1 MDNKFLSFGAHAL
14 VKVRLISLMEKLEA
28 RRANLLR
35 ILIYHRIGNP
45 EPQDYRLDPTLLSA
59 TPQMFEQQ
67 MRFVREHYH
76 LLSVV
81 DLLQAIETHEP
92 LPPGSLLVTFDDGYH
107 DFVDTAWP
115 ILERYQI
122 PTLMFLATG
131 YLSPPSELYW
141 WDLLYQGICQTR
153 RSRLSLPGGKDFPLE
168 DHAQRWQAFLE
179 LKRLLITENG
189 DRFKILL
196 DGILDSLDFVPQTA
210 GLMMNW
216 SEARLLHKQG
226 CHLAAHTRSH
236 VILSSVPA
244 EQAIQ
249 QIRDSQQDIYR
260 EIGTTLPV
268 LAYPSG
274 HSPDLNQALLPL
286 LHQDG
291 YQLAMSSIP
300 GINAWPQ
307 SELLMLKRI
316 GLSTRVDL
324 SEFRLA
330 LTGIYHFYCMV
341 QRQFFHRD

>member
-14 VKVRLISLMEKLEA
+14 AKVRLISLMEKLEA

-131 YLSPPSELYW
+131 YLSPHGELYW

-153 RSRLSLPGGKDFPLE
+153 RSRLSLPGELDLPLE
-168 DHAQRWQAFLE
+168 DQDQRWHAFLK
-179 LKRLLITENG
+179 LKRLLNAASGNQFGT
-189 DRFKILL
+189 LL
-196 DGILDSLDFVPQTA
+196 DGIIDRLDFVPQKD
-210 GLMMNW
+210 GLMMDW
-216 SEARLLHKQG
+216 TEARLMHTRG

-236 VILSSVPA
+236 VILSTLPA
-244 EQAIQ
+244 DQAIQ

-330 LTGIYHFYCMV
+330 LTGIYNVYCTI
-341 QRQFFHRD
+341 QKQLFHHD